1 MIQAKVSERKPMFRR
16 PMVANVFAALVAF
29 TAIPAV
35 AMETEVKIDQNKALA
50 GGVTPGD
57 APGFPITL
65 TQPGRYVLTSNLYPP
80 PDTGGIE
87 IKNHDITV
95 DFNGFRLHGLGE
107 ATFGIRNPDLSTPWN
122 NVSVMNGVIAGFK
135 WEAISSGNGDF
146 WTVENM
152 RVLSNGGGVNVHNWA
167 RVQSNTIG
175 FSDINVFCFEGCLV
189 ADNNISNGRIG
200 INITS
205 GTIVRN
211 SIINHVLHG
220 ISGTSASAGGAV
232 GYGENTLVGNNQGG
246 AQVRNATALNPNFCS
261 PMC

>member
-87 IKNHDITV
+87 TKNHDITV

-107 ATFGIRNPDLSTPWN
+107 ATW
-122 NVSVMNGVIAGFK
+122 
-135 WEAISSGNGDF
+135 
-146 WTVENM
+146 
-152 RVLSNGGGVNVHNWA
+152 
-167 RVQSNTIG
+167 
-175 FSDINVFCFEGCLV
+175 
-189 ADNNISNGRIG
+189 
-200 INITS
+200 
-205 GTIVRN
+205 
-211 SIINHVLHG
+211 
-220 ISGTSASAGGAV
+220 
-232 GYGENTLVGNNQGG
+232 GYRRL
-246 AQVRNATALNPNFCS
+246 
-261 PMC
+261 